1 MKTKK
6 NRIEGMSSS
15 RTGDGCCESLLK
27 NAINKDEQRLSARTW
42 STGCYGN
49 NPGPSKSSN
58 LPVVKPQSAPS
69 GVSFKRLPSIKTA
82 PPIRNQRK
90 WTFPCYPRRVV
101 KDTSIQTEIEIP
113 EYQNGTQWY
122 ADGRE
127 PMLPNS
133 ESDDK
138 SLNFSSH
145 CQSAKHETLSSDGSL
160 SKEVKENDDIE
171 PTKKKQCTF
180 TRKYDSSYIEF
191 GFIEMND
198 KKKNRPRCIICGDDT
213 KERSTN
219 MFPDVS
225 ALYDQL
231 TQEEFL
237 STLSIHEAAK
247 NGDLHAVKLLLKT
260 DRKRMET
267 VDERA
272 WTPIHLAAAHGHYDI
287 VKYLG
292 ENGAHL
298 AALDPSGYTA
308 IHIAAMNGHA
318 DCVEVLLVMGCEV
331 DNVTS
336 EGFTPLHLAVLNAN
350 IECCQILLSW
360 GANINREDGL
370 GRTVHDMAEEYS
382 LDEVAELL
390 SNYEKKLE
398 NFQSILH
405 KFSDK

>member
-1 MKTKK
+1 NLK
-6 NRIEGMSSS
+6 NNIYGSVELLTLFLRVQNLKDGVYGEVKLLRKVFVILTLGLLERDLKFCLQGMSSS

-198 KKKNRPRCIICGDDT
+198 KKKNRPR
-213 KERSTN
+213 
-219 MFPDVS
+219 
-225 ALYDQL
+225 
-231 TQEEFL
+231 
-237 STLSIHEAAK
+237 
-247 NGDLHAVKLLLKT
+247 
-260 DRKRMET
+260 T